1 VRVDIVKA
9 TFDVKENGGDFGV
22 SSLEQ
27 PDFMYE
33 GCSSIRDAEAREGA
47 TL

>member
-1 VRVDIVKA
+1 MRADIIKA
-9 TFDVKENGGDFGV
+9 AFDVKKDGGDFGV

-27 PDFMYE
+27 PDFMDE

-47 TL
+47 IL